1 MRVIGRYKG
10 ILGEIA
16 IWESEKTGDRLYRE
30 GEIFQSQ
37 SSATGESR
45 LPYVKMMEGFLD
57 DTKSVLVLGCGG
69 GNLATMLARSGK
81 DVIVVDYNPISFDL
95 AREFFGMPKEIPCII
110 EDFQQYLT
118 VETRC
123 FDGIAIDVGG
133 PGFCY
138 EEQFDPATCRSI
150 ANRLN
155 SGGRMIMNM
164 LVGSDYDAA
173 PDKIGRDLSAD
184 RLSAWIFDQPGL
196 SNRNVLIAGL
206 PKMRRAANKRQV
218 SALRRTDG
226 ERWTLRRPRRPSHI
240 DRPITVNI
248 HCATNRPH
256 PREN

>member
-1 MRVIGRYKG
+1 
-10 ILGEIA
+10 
-16 IWESEKTGDRLYRE
+16 
-30 GEIFQSQ
+30 
-37 SSATGESR
+37 
-45 LPYVKMMEGFLD
+45 
-57 DTKSVLVLGCGG
+57 
-69 GNLATMLARSGK
+69 
-81 DVIVVDYNPISFDL
+81 
-95 AREFFGMPKEIPCII
+95 MPKDIPCII
-110 EDFQQYLT
+110 QDFQEYLT
-118 VETRC
+118 VETRR

-173 PDKIGRDLSAD
+173 PDKIGSDLSAD

-206 PKMRRAANKRQV
+206 PKMRRTANKHQV

-226 ERWTLRRPRRPSHI
+226 ERWTLRRPRRPSQI

-248 HCATNRPH
+248 HYATNRPH
-256 PREN
+256 HREN